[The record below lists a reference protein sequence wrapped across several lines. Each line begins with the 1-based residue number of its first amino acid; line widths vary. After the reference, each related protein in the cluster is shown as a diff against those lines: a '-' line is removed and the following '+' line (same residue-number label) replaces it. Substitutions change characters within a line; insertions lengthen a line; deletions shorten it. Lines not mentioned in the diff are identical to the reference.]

1 MKTLTRNAFS
11 FFAGSALTALTAYL
25 AGGGM
30 RAGMLIGFG
39 LALIVLVC
47 WPCSISRGLLAFA
60 EALEAFRAHWQG
72 QQAGTAAKRPRGS
85 NAQELPNLTPV
96 QAEVE
101 SALINLGMS
110 KGKARVT
117 ASRATAEDFES
128 AFRQVA

>member
-1 MKTLTRNAFS
+1 MTRNAFS
-11 FFAGSALTALTAYL
+11 FFAGSALTALAAYV

-30 RAGMLIGFG
+30 RAGLLIGFS
-39 LALIVLVC
+39 LALIALVC
-47 WPCSISRGLLAFA
+47 WPRSISRGLLAFS
-60 EALEAFRAHWQG
+60 EALEAFWSHWQG
-72 QQAGTAAKRPRGS
+72 QQPVAAAKRPRGS

-101 SALINLGMS
+101 SALMNLGMS